1 LDALHGICDAVDEWS
16 QSADCLSDHVPD
28 SFETLPYLFH
38 ALPYLACD
46 AELLFKA
53 WLPYDHIG
61 AHCNSFG
68 IGMRVNWVQGLSRR
82 RLSAS
87 FPSDPYW
94 MICP

>member
-1 LDALHGICDAVDEWS
+1 LDALYGIRDVLDDWS

-28 SFETLPYLFH
+28 SVEALSYLFH

-46 AELLFKA
+46 TELMLKA
-53 WLPYDHIG
+53 WLPYDHLG

-68 IGMRVNWVQGLSRR
+68 IGMRVNWVQTLSRCV
-82 RLSAS
+82 LSAS

-94 MICP
+94 MM